1 MDIESSTFSQL
12 VGEAI
17 LTEAFESARPRLL
30 EMARRRIGPGLSGRI
45 DEEGVVQNAYLNAR
59 RRWMAATEKPTDLY
73 LWLYGI
79 VRDQA
84 IDEIRAATGPNR
96 NAGRDVPWPDSS
108 VAELAMRLA
117 PAQTGPSTAAARK
130 EMSGLVRLAI
140 RQLKPV
146 DQEILSMHYFDGLTF
161 PQIGAV
167 LGMTENA
174 ANVRCVRA
182 LLRLKKRLPSMGA

>member
-1 MDIESSTFSQL
+1 MDTESSTFSQL
-12 VGEAI
+12 VDEAI
-17 LTEAFESARPRLL
+17 LIEAFESARPKLV
-30 EMARRRIGPGLSGRI
+30 EMARRRIGPGLAARV
-45 DEEGVVQNAYLNAR
+45 DAEGVAQNAYLQAR

-79 VRDQA
+79 VRNQV

-96 NAGRDVPWPDSS
+96 DAGRDVPWPDNS

-130 EMSGLVRLAI
+130 EMVELVRLALK
-140 RQLKPV
+140 QLKPV
-146 DQEILSMHYFDGLTF
+146 DQEILSMHYFDGLKF
-161 PQIGAV
+161 PQIGAI
-167 LGMTENA
+167 LGMTDNA

-182 LLRLKKRLPSMGA
+182 LLKLKKLLPSTGA